1 MLQKEETRFSYRKK
15 LFDNNKTIT
24 SKRGVKMY
32 ALSYN
37 KFKPQNTIIQVVT
50 SQYDNLLE
58 GLSRVETVCNNK
70 QIYKKEAE

>member
-1 MLQKEETRFSYRKK
+1 
-15 LFDNNKTIT
+15 
-24 SKRGVKMY
+24 MY

-70 QIYKKEAE
+70 QIYKKEAEWQTNSFFRPNGKKQEWLPHTIHMNF